1 MGVEERVVS
10 IVRDQLGIPEER
22 ITPALFIM
30 GELDSPDQ
38 IELIMELEEEFD
50 ITIPLEEAARITT
63 VGEAIN
69 FIKKRLAD

>member
-10 IVRDQLGIPEER
+10 IVRDGLGIPEAR

>member
-10 IVRDQLGIPEER
+10 IVRDQLGIPEAR